1 MSGRLFSI
9 LRRKPGFI
17 HLVTPLLDFQ
27 KTGVL
32 KYRFYTDVDDDPNFT
47 APTPVITVSNTGFID
62 PAVAGPQ
69 NPIIPGNN
77 VQLLLKTE
85 MSLTPGLGHPPNNP
99 PPISPPV
106 DLSPYTYPLPESAHF
121 WLKLVYVDSTGA
133 DMSPPP
139 AIVTPSAPTLVL
151 PPFVGNEQAGFNST
165 APSGSDI
172 TDSLQIDLPRQMS
185 NFRVRNLST
194 SVDLCIAF
202 QEGGPE
208 IIVPGQSSSQESIG
222 FEGIVSSFWIRG
234 SGNTCAFSCQFTYA
248 NPR

>member
-32 KYRFYTDVDDDPNFT
+32 KYRFYTDTDDDPNFT
-47 APTPVITVSNTGFID
+47 APAEIITVTNTGFVD

-69 NPIIPGNN
+69 NPIQPGNN
-77 VQLLLKTE
+77 VQLLLKPSS
-85 MSLTPGLGHPPNNP
+85 SLLAHPIPDT
-99 PPISPPV
+99 S
-106 DLSPYTYPLPESAHF
+106 HF
-121 WLKLVYVDSTGA
+121 WLKLVYVDASGSEFA
-133 DMSPPP
+133 SNP
-139 AIVTPSAPTLVL
+139 APSAPTLVL

-165 APSGSDI
+165 APSGSSI

-194 SVDLCIAF
+194 SVNLYVAF

-208 IIVPGQSSSQESIG
+208 IVVPGQASSQESIG

-234 SGNTCAFSCQFTYA
+234 SGATCAFSCQFTYA

>member
-1 MSGRLFSI
+1 MSGRIFSI

-17 HLVTPLLDFQ
+17 HFVTPLLDSS
-27 KTGVL
+27 KTGVF
-32 KYRFYTDVDDDPNFT
+32 KYRLYTDVDDDPNFT
-47 APTPVITVSNTGFID
+47 APTPVITVPLTGYID

-77 VQLLLKTE
+77 VQILLKT
-85 MSLTPGLGHPPNNP
+85 STVSGHESPPVNP

-106 DLSPYTYPLPESAHF
+106 DLSPYTYPLPDSAHF

-133 DMSPPP
+133 DMIDP
-139 AIVTPSAPTLVL
+139 VPSAPTLVL

-165 APSGSDI
+165 APHGASI
-172 TDSLQIDLPRQMS
+172 ADSLQIDLPRQMS
-185 NFRVRNLST
+185 NFRIRNLST
-194 SVDLCIAF
+194 TLDLYVAF

-208 IIVPGQSSSQESIG
+208 IVIPGQTSSQESIG
-222 FEGIVSSFWIRG
+222 FDGIVSSFWIRT
-234 SGNTCAFSCQFTYA
+234 SDLSTDAAFSCQFTYA

>member
-47 APTPVITVSNTGFID
+47 APTPVITVSNLGFIS

-69 NPIIPGNN
+69 NPIQPGRN
-77 VQLLLKTE
+77 VQLLLKPS
-85 MSLTPGLGHPPNNP
+85 SLPNNP

-106 DLSPYTYPLPESAHF
+106 DLSPYTYPLPDTNHF

-133 DMSPPP
+133 DMTDP
-139 AIVTPSAPTLVL
+139 APSAPTLVL
-151 PPFVGNEQAGFNST
+151 PPFVGNEQAGFNSI
-165 APSGSDI
+165 APDGSSI
-172 TDSLQIDLPRQMS
+172 ADSLQIDLPRQMS

-194 SVDLCIAF
+194 TVNLYVAF

-208 IIVPGQSSSQESIG
+208 IVVPGQASSQESIG

-234 SGNTCAFSCQFTYA
+234 SGATCAFSCQFTYA

>member
-27 KTGVL
+27 STYVL

-47 APTPVITVSNTGFID
+47 APTPVITVSNLGFVD

-69 NPIIPGNN
+69 NPIQSGRN
-77 VQLLLKTE
+77 VQLLLKP
-85 MSLTPGLGHPPNNP
+85 SALLNNP
-99 PPISPPV
+99 PPISPPT
-106 DLSPYTYPLPESAHF
+106 DLSPYTYPLPDSAHF

-133 DMSPPP
+133 DMVSP
-139 AIVTPSAPTLVL
+139 APSAPTLVL

-165 APSGSDI
+165 APHGASI
-172 TDSLQIDLPRQMS
+172 ADSLQIDLPRQMS
-185 NFRVRNLST
+185 NFRIRNLSKT
-194 SVDLCIAF
+194 LDVYVAF

-208 IIVPGQSSSQESIG
+208 IVIPGQASSQESIG
-222 FEGIVSSFWIRG
+222 FDGIVSSIWIRT
-234 SGNTCAFSCQFTYA
+234 SDLSSDAAFSCQFTYA